1 MEVFSGMVE
10 DFKTFDETLQ
20 KLSETLGSFAQG
32 VHELSAGLQSLS
44 DGLAEEL
51 KQIQEGSFVREG
63 CRLRE
68 AAQQIARPDAP
79 HSALAKFDRN
89 LAFNVTTPIKDHLA
103 NNERLRKE
111 LEKRETCLAAL
122 KEAVRQLEL
131 CGDLDEAD
139 RRRKMAQEELKA
151 SRAPLPKRRHSQS
164 STDAA
169 LQCLYDCHNC
179 TGSEVRKDSLEELQ
193 QFCQDADDS
202 ESSLP
207 YLVVKTTRIVDH
219 AAISRALPQSYVDS
233 SRFIVLLRDPRG
245 VWASTKP
252 YTSWAIHHIDLVCQL
267 LALQALSLPD
277 LAAVAGNRVLLGVY
291 ENWTEDTVSFAQD
304 AARLLGVDADSF
316 ADFAKASQ
324 RPSEELMPPSW
335 VNTLEASE
343 IEEIETNANCQSY
356 MARVGYTKSWKS
368 ALKSPSELFGPLSEP
383 EKLRLAELR
392 SLQAA
397 LTQTLTDQATEL
409 PEPWKLEFQRSRAN
423 RVPSAS

>member
-1 MEVFSGMVE
+1 MR
-10 DFKTFDETLQ
+10 L
-20 KLSETLGSFAQG
+20 LLLL
-32 VHELSAGLQSLS
+32 HLSLS
-44 DGLAEEL
+44 IAVHLRGTLETEPVKLVHVLSMGREASCWVMDLLKNTSHASIFEPLGGLV
-51 KQIQEGSFVREG
+51 EGS
-63 CRLRE
+63 
-68 AAQQIARPDAP
+68 QIPRY
-79 HSALAKFDRN
+79 
-89 LAFNVTTPIKDHLA
+89 
-103 NNERLRKE
+103 
-111 LEKRETCLAAL
+111 
-122 KEAVRQLEL
+122 
-131 CGDLDEAD
+131 
-139 RRRKMAQEELKA
+139 
-151 SRAPLPKRRHSQS
+151 SQS

-219 AAISRALPQSYVDS
+219 AAIGRALPQSYVDS

-409 PEPWKLEFQRSRAN
+409 PEPWKLEFQRSRAS